1 MVDDEVSIL
10 RKMGCAE
17 IVIEHCRAV
26 RDVAELI
33 AKKLIERGYDVDLDL
48 VIRGAM
54 LHDIG
59 RCRTNG
65 IKHAFVGAQLAREL
79 GLDERIVRII
89 ERHIGAGLDRE
100 DAKAL
105 GLPEGNYMPETIEEK
120 IVCHADNLIAT
131 TRRQSVER
139 EVEALRKKGLIK
151 AAERVRALHEELSEL
166 CGMDID
172 ELIKA

>member
-1 MVDDEVSIL
+1 MSCVDEDIL
-10 RKMGCAE
+10 RKAGCAD

-26 RDVAELI
+26 RDVAEII
-33 AKKLIERGYDVDLDL
+33 AKKLIERGYSVDLDL
-48 VIRGAM
+48 VLRGAM

-65 IKHAFVGAQLAREL
+65 IKHAIAGAQIARAL
-79 GLDERIVRII
+79 GIDERIIRII
-89 ERHIGAGLDRE
+89 ERHIGGGLDRE

-139 EVEALRKKGLIK
+139 EIEALRRKNLTKT
-151 AAERVRALHEELSEL
+151 AERVRALHEELSSM
-166 CGMDID
+166 CGMNID
-172 ELIKA
+172 DLIK